1 MKRCQIV
8 PCVTLLCSATALLSD
23 AAQALDA
30 ADASGAMASPDAE
43 IAEIVVTAQKR
54 VERLIDVPLSVTAAS
69 GDQLARQGITD
80 TAQLTKVV
88 PGFTFQQG
96 SYGTPVFA
104 IRGVGFFDNSI
115 LSGPAVTAYV
125 DQVALPLSMM
135 TRGASLDLERVEAL
149 KGPQGTL
156 FGQNSTGGAIN
167 YIAAKPTDTLKAGF
181 DLGYG
186 RFNEVTTNA
195 FISGPISDTVRI
207 RLALAQEYM
216 DGWQKSL
223 TRSDDELGR
232 KRFYN
237 GRFLVDWTPT
247 DRLKLEANVSGWI
260 DKSDSLAAQFIRFA
274 PSVSP
279 FDPRLQPVED
289 NLTSAPTRLDSI
301 RAADWDPNFDFAR
314 DNKFYLMSLRG
325 DWEATDSI
333 SVTSITAYSDLTT
346 DMPIDTDGTAFSNF
360 RYDVQDGKVKTFT
373 QELRLSGDLER
384 FRWMMGANYQNLK
397 GHEYQDLHTDATN
410 NATPVGLLQNQSAY
424 LNNQHPITKAV
435 FSSGEFDVTDQLTL
449 QASVRYTEEK
459 RKFNGCLADSGVDP
473 AATPPG
479 YVPLRDAW
487 SILSWALRDFVGS
500 PPVIPPGG
508 CITFNDATFL
518 PELTRRTLNENNVS
532 WRAGANWKPNTDT
545 LLYAYAGK
553 GYKAGSFTILPAIFS
568 SQFQPV
574 TQESIMAY
582 EAGFKVAL
590 ADSAAQLTGATFYYD
605 YKDKQLVGVYDSG
618 PFGQLPKL
626 INIPKSRIWGAE
638 LEATIR
644 PVEDLQIRGGV
655 TYVNSRVKADPEA
668 PNQALDPFAVPTS
681 YVGEAFPNTP
691 KWQALGDA
699 EYGFGL
705 SANLRAFLGG
715 SVTYHRDT
723 FATFGEAPEFKLPS
737 YTLIDLRAGVQSRD
751 GNWRFQIWGRN
762 VTDKRYTTNVSHLID
777 SVSRTVGMP
786 VTYGASVSYRY

>member
-1 MKRCQIV
+1 MKHREIARRV
-8 PCVTLLCSATALLSD
+8 ALFCSAAALFPG
-23 AAQALDA
+23 AAHALDS
-30 ADASGAMASPDAE
+30 ADASGPTALPE
-43 IAEIVVTAQKR
+43 VVVTAQKR

-69 GDQLARQGITD
+69 GDQLAKQGVTD

-96 SYGTPVFA
+96 TYGTPVFA

-115 LSGPAVTAYV
+115 LAGPAVTTYI
-125 DQVALPLSMM
+125 DQVPLPLSVM
-135 TRGASLDLERVEAL
+135 TRGASLDLERVEVL

-156 FGQNSTGGAIN
+156 FGQNSTGGAVN
-167 YIAAKPTDTLKAGF
+167 YIAAKPTDSLKAGF
-181 DLGYG
+181 DVGYG

-195 FISGPISDTVRI
+195 FISGPVSDTLRVRV
-207 RLALAQEYM
+207 AAGQQYM

-223 TRSDDELGR
+223 TRPDDRLGR

-237 GRFLVDWTPT
+237 GRILVDWTPT
-247 DRLKLEANVSGWI
+247 DRLKLEASASGWV
-260 DKSDSLAAQFIRFA
+260 DKSDSLATQFMRFA
-274 PSVSP
+274 PSVHP
-279 FDPRLQPVED
+279 FDPRLQPVA
-289 NLTSAPTRLDSI
+289 NALTSASTNLNNI

-314 DNKFYLMSLRG
+314 DNDFYLLSLHG
-325 DWEATDSI
+325 SWEISDSI
-333 SVTSITAYSDLTT
+333 NLTSITAYSRLTT
-346 DMPIDTDGTAFSNF
+346 DMPIDTDGTAFANF
-360 RYDVQDGKVKTFT
+360 RYDVQDGEVNTFT
-373 QELRLSGDLER
+373 QELRMSGKIDRL
-384 FRWMMGANYQNLK
+384 RWMVGANYQNLN

-424 LNNQHPITKAV
+424 FNNQHPITKAV
-435 FSSGEFDVTDQLTL
+435 FGSGEFNVTDQLTL
-449 QASVRYTEEK
+449 QGSIRYTDEK

-479 YVPLRDAW
+479 YVPLREAW
-487 SILSWALRDFVGS
+487 SILSLALRGFVGA
-500 PPVIPPGG
+500 PPVIPPNG

-518 PELTRRTLNENNVS
+518 PELTRRTLKEDNVS
-532 WRAGANWKPNTDT
+532 WRAGANWKPNVDT
-545 LLYAYAGK
+545 MLYAYAGK

-590 ADSAAQLTGATFYYD
+590 AQRKVQLSGAGFYYD
-605 YKDKQLVGVYDSG
+605 YKDKQLIGVYDSG

-638 LEATIR
+638 LEGTFR
-644 PVEDLQIRGGV
+644 PIEDLQLRGGV

-668 PNQALDPFAVPTS
+668 PNQALDPFANLTT

-691 KWQALGDA
+691 RWQALGDV

-705 SANLRAFLGG
+705 GSNLRAFLGG
-715 SVTYHRDT
+715 SVVYHSAT
-723 FATFGEAPEFKLPS
+723 FATFGESPEFKLPS
-737 YTLIDLRAGVQSRD
+737 YTLVDLRAGVQSEN
-751 GNWRFQIWGRN
+751 GAWRFQVWGRN
-762 VTDKRYTTNVSHLID
+762 VTNKLYLTNVSHLID
-777 SVSRTVGMP
+777 SVSRSVGMP
-786 VTYGASVSYRY
+786 ATYGATLSYRY